1 MSYHVWRVVV
11 IIITRMS
18 LKQGNT
24 AIKTDTSSEKADNLK
39 VANLFTFSGFS
50 NLCVL

>member
-1 MSYHVWRVVV
+1 M
-11 IIITRMS
+11 IITRMS

-24 AIKTDTSSEKADNLK
+24 AIETDTSSEKVDNLK
-39 VANLFTFSGFS
+39 LASGFS